1 MRTKITPFLIL
12 LLSLI
17 LAAILG
23 GIFLIANLHTPIWD
37 EVAAAVTQTSLV
49 TELPV
54 QSVQPQP
61 VIPSDPI
68 PTGNPEPSPLPE
80 VQTVSAIDFFRN
92 NITPERYAAW
102 IRKLSGVEPVQIG
115 GQEYT
120 IETRYS
126 YAMFTGQ
133 ENAKATEFLLETLRQ
148 WVPESQITLEP
159 YTYTDATSANTWF
172 NIIVTF
178 PGETLPDEQIL
189 FSAHYDSCV
198 VFEGNPMVYAPG
210 ANDNG
215 TGVATILEAV
225 RIFSQIKFDRTVK
238 VIFFS
243 GEENFQQGSK
253 AYVEKHAGENIIGL
267 INMDMYGTDK
277 DNDRCFE
284 LYVGELE
291 SSRKLADSFIQ
302 TINENNLNLS
312 YDYLTKNAY
321 ALADQAPFWEGN
333 IPAITAM
340 ENFLTDSSEGG
351 CVGQDRTDFWHL
363 PGDQFDTINLTYA
376 YDIGLAGTFT
386 VLNLAG
392 AHPMPATE

>member
-1 MRTKITPFLIL
+1 MRTKITPILIL
-12 LLSLI
+12 LLLLI
-17 LAAILG
+17 LVAVTGAIV
-23 GIFLIANLHTPIWD
+23 LITNLHTPALD
-37 EVAAAVTQTSLV
+37 NVAAVATGIFATAESLFETEETAQVTPTASI
-49 TELPV
+49 PV
-54 QSVQPQP
+54 A
-61 VIPSDPI
+61 
-68 PTGNPEPSPLPE
+68 NAEPSPEP
-80 VQTVSAIDFFRN
+80 TVPTISAVDYFRD
-92 NITPERYAAW
+92 NITPESYAAW
-102 IRKLSGVEPVQIG
+102 IRKLSGVEPVLIG

-120 IETRYS
+120 ILTRYS

-133 ENAKATEFLLETLRQ
+133 DNAKAMEFLLETLAQ
-148 WVPESQITLEP
+148 WVPESQIEVEP
-159 YTYTDATSANTWF
+159 YIYADATSANTWY

-178 PGETLPDEQIL
+178 PGETLPDEQII

-215 TGVATILEAV
+215 TGLATILEAV
-225 RIFSQIKFDRTVK
+225 RIFSRMKFDRTVK

-253 AYVEKHAGENIIGL
+253 AYVEKHAGETIVGV

-277 DNDRCFE
+277 DDDRCFE
-284 LYVGELE
+284 LYVGELDG
-291 SSRKLADSFIQ
+291 SRDLADAFIQ
-302 TINENNLNLS
+302 AIKENDLNLN

-321 ALADQAPFWEGN
+321 ALADQAAFWEAN

-351 CVGQDRTDFWHL
+351 CVGQDRTDCWHL
-363 PGDQFDTINLTYA
+363 PCDEFETINMTYA

-392 AHPMPATE
+392 AHPMPAVE